1 MSKVNVTINGK
12 VVEVEN
18 TATVLEAAALAGV
31 NIPRLCF
38 LKGINEN
45 SACRLCVVEINDR
58 GRVMMKNSCTVQVS
72 DGMIVNTNT
81 PRVKMA
87 VTKNLQLLAAS
98 HRFECWKCPRE
109 HNCEFLA
116 LLRRYNIPNVMGEDD
131 TFSRKPQIVN
141 ITDALEIDSSK
152 CVLCGRCIAAC
163 QKLAGTGILDYNNR
177 GFKTYVG
184 PALNHNMDTTGCIFC
199 GKCIQACPVGAIKE
213 KDDIDQAL
221 DMINDPEV
229 YTVAQIAPSVR
240 AALGEEFGYKMG
252 TNVEGKIY
260 AALQK
265 LGFDDVTDTNFA
277 ADVTI
282 MEEGTELLGRL
293 EKHLKGEDVVLPM
306 FTSCSPG
313 WIRYIETYYPDYLP
327 NLSTT
332 KSPQQIQ
339 GALIKHYYANK
350 LGVDPKK
357 IRVISFMPCIAKKY
371 EAKRPEMET
380 NGLRDVDLVLTTREL
395 ARFIKREGIDF
406 NSLEDAK
413 LTSPLAQYTGAG
425 VIFGAT
431 GGVMEAALR
440 TARDLLEKKD
450 YKDVDITP
458 VRGTESIKE
467 ATLTINGLELTVA
480 VVHGAVNFPEMFAR
494 IKANPGKYAFIE
506 FMGCTGGCV
515 NGGGQPVVSA
525 SVQEQVDVRAE
536 RAKALYK
543 LDADGKLRKSH
554 DNPAVKALYEEFL
567 KEPNGHLAHEL
578 LHTTYSPKGKY
589 EDL

>member
-18 TATVLEAAALAGV
+18 TATVLEAATLAGV

-131 TFSRKPQIVN
+131 TFSKKPQIVN

-184 PALNHNMDTTGCIFC
+184 PAQNHNMDTTGCIFC

-213 KDDIDQAL
+213 KDDIDQAI
-221 DMINDPEV
+221 DMINDPEI

-282 MEEGTELLGRL
+282 MEEGTELLGRI
-293 EKHLKGEDVVLPM
+293 EKHLKGEDAVLPM

-339 GALIKHYYANK
+339 GALIKHYYAGK

-371 EAKRPEMET
+371 EAKRPEMES

-440 TARDLLEKKD
+440 TVRDILEAKD

-458 VRGTESIKE
+458 VRGTENVKE
-467 ATLTINGLELTVA
+467 ATLTIAGKELTIA
-480 VVHGAVNFPEMFAR
+480 VVHGAVNFPEIFEK

-525 SVQEQVDVRAE
+525 AMQEQVDVRAE
-536 RAKALYK
+536 RAKALYTIDN
-543 LDADGKLRKSH
+543 DAKFRKSH

-589 EDL
+589 ED

>member
-12 VVEVEN
+12 VVEVES

-213 KDDIDQAL
+213 KDDIDQAI

-313 WIRYIETYYPDYLP
+313 WIRYIETYYPDFLP

-458 VRGTESIKE
+458 VRGTENIKE

-480 VVHGAVNFPEMFAR
+480 VVHGAVNFPEMFNR
-494 IKANPGKYAFIE
+494 IKANPGKYAFVE

-589 EDL
+589 ED

>member
-18 TATVLEAAALAGV
+18 TATVLEAATLAGV

-131 TFSRKPQIVN
+131 TFSKKPQIVN

-213 KDDIDQAL
+213 KDDIDLAI
-221 DMINDPEV
+221 DMINDPEI

-282 MEEGTELLGRL
+282 MEEGTELLGRI
-293 EKHLKGEDVVLPM
+293 EKHLKGEDAVLPM

-313 WIRYIETYYPDYLP
+313 WIRYIETYYPEFLP

-339 GALIKHYYANK
+339 GALIKHYYAGK

-371 EAKRPEMET
+371 EAKRPEMES

-440 TARDLLEKKD
+440 TVRDILEAKD

-458 VRGTESIKE
+458 VRGTENVKE
-467 ATLTINGLELTVA
+467 ATLTIAGKELTIA
-480 VVHGAVNFPEMFAR
+480 VVHGAVNFPEIFEK

-525 SVQEQVDVRAE
+525 SIQEQVDVRAE
-536 RAKALYK
+536 RAKALYTIDN
-543 LDADGKLRKSH
+543 DAKFRKSH

-589 EDL
+589 ED

>member
-1 MSKVNVTINGK
+1 
-12 VVEVEN
+12 
-18 TATVLEAAALAGV
+18 LEAATLAGV

-131 TFSRKPQIVN
+131 TFSKKPQIVN

-213 KDDIDQAL
+213 KDDIDQAI
-221 DMINDPEV
+221 DMINDPEI

-282 MEEGTELLGRL
+282 MEEGTELLGRI
-293 EKHLKGEDVVLPM
+293 EKHLKGEDAVLPM

-313 WIRYIETYYPDYLP
+313 WIRYIETYYPEFLP

-339 GALIKHYYANK
+339 GALIKHYYAEK
-350 LGVDPKK
+350 IGVDPKK

-371 EAKRPEMET
+371 EAKRPEMES

-440 TARDLLEKKD
+440 TVRDILEAKD

-458 VRGTESIKE
+458 VRGTENVKE
-467 ATLTINGLELTVA
+467 ATLTIAGKELTVA
-480 VVHGAVNFPEMFAR
+480 VVHGAVNFPEIFEK

-525 SVQEQVDVRAE
+525 SVQEQVDVRKE
-536 RAKALYK
+536 RAKALYTIDN
-543 LDADGKLRKSH
+543 DAKFRKSH

-578 LHTTYSPKGKY
+578 LHTTYSPKG
-589 EDL
+589 

>member
-18 TATVLEAAALAGV
+18 TATVLEAATLAGV

-131 TFSRKPQIVN
+131 TFSKKPQIVN

-213 KDDIDQAL
+213 KDDIDQAI
-221 DMINDPEV
+221 DMINDPEI

-282 MEEGTELLGRL
+282 MEEGTELLGRI
-293 EKHLKGEDVVLPM
+293 EKHLKGEDAVLPM

-313 WIRYIETYYPDYLP
+313 WIRYIETYYPEFLP

-339 GALIKHYYANK
+339 GALIKHYYADK

-357 IRVISFMPCIAKKY
+357 VRVISFMPCIAKKY

-440 TARDLLEKKD
+440 TVRDILEAKD

-458 VRGTESIKE
+458 VRGTENVKE
-467 ATLTINGLELTVA
+467 ATLTIAGKELTIA
-480 VVHGAVNFPEMFAR
+480 VVHGAVNFPEIFEK

-525 SVQEQVDVRAE
+525 AMQEQVDVRAE
-536 RAKALYK
+536 RAKALYTIDN
-543 LDADGKLRKSH
+543 DAKFRKSH

-589 EDL
+589 ED

>member
-18 TATVLEAAALAGV
+18 TATVLEAATLAGV

-131 TFSRKPQIVN
+131 TFSKKPQIVN

-213 KDDIDQAL
+213 KDDIDQAI
-221 DMINDPEV
+221 DMINDPEI

-282 MEEGTELLGRL
+282 MEEGTELLGRI
-293 EKHLKGEDVVLPM
+293 EKHLKGEDAVLPM

-313 WIRYIETYYPDYLP
+313 WIRYIETYYPEFLP

-339 GALIKHYYANK
+339 GALIKHYYAEK
-350 LGVDPKK
+350 IGVDPKK

-371 EAKRPEMET
+371 EAKRPEMES

-440 TARDLLEKKD
+440 TVRDILEAKD

-458 VRGTESIKE
+458 VRGTENVKE
-467 ATLTINGLELTVA
+467 ATLTIAGKELTVA
-480 VVHGAVNFPEMFAR
+480 VVHGAVNFPEIFEK

-525 SVQEQVDVRAE
+525 SVQEQVDVRKE
-536 RAKALYK
+536 RAKALYTIDN
-543 LDADGKLRKSH
+543 DAKFRKSH

-589 EDL
+589 ED

>member
-18 TATVLEAAALAGV
+18 TATVLEAATLAGV

-213 KDDIDQAL
+213 KDDIDQAI
-221 DMINDPEV
+221 DMINDPEI
-229 YTVAQIAPSVR
+229 YTIAQIAPSVR

-282 MEEGTELLGRL
+282 MEEGTELLGRI
-293 EKHLKGEDVVLPM
+293 EKHLKGEDAVLPM

-313 WIRYIETYYPDYLP
+313 WIRYIETYYPEFLP

-339 GALIKHYYANK
+339 GALIKHYYAEK
-350 LGVDPKK
+350 IGIDPKK
-357 IRVISFMPCIAKKY
+357 VRVISFMPCIAKKY

-440 TARDLLEKKD
+440 TVRDILEAKD

-458 VRGTESIKE
+458 VRGTENVKE
-467 ATLTINGLELTVA
+467 ATLTIAGKELTVA
-480 VVHGAVNFPEMFAR
+480 VVHGAVNFPEIFEK

-525 SVQEQVDVRAE
+525 SVQEQVDVRKE
-536 RAKALYK
+536 RAKALYTIDN
-543 LDADGKLRKSH
+543 DAKFRKSH
-554 DNPAVKALYEEFL
+554 DNPAVKALYDEFL

-589 EDL
+589 ED

>member
-213 KDDIDQAL
+213 KDDIDLAI
-221 DMINDPEV
+221 DMINDPEI

-350 LGVDPKK
+350 LGVDPAKV
-357 IRVISFMPCIAKKY
+357 RVISFMPCIAKKY

-458 VRGTESIKE
+458 VRGTENIKE

-480 VVHGAVNFPEMFAR
+480 VVHGAVNFSEMFAR

-578 LHTTYSPKGKY
+578 LHTTYSKKGKY

>member
-12 VVEVEN
+12 VVEVES

-131 TFSRKPQIVN
+131 TFSKKPQIVN

-163 QKLAGTGILDYNNR
+163 EKLAGTSILDYNYR
-177 GFKTYVG
+177 GFKTFVG
-184 PALNHNMDTTGCIFC
+184 PALNHNMDTTGCMFC

-213 KDDIDQAL
+213 KDDIDEAIE
-221 DMINDPEV
+221 MINDPEV
-229 YTVAQIAPSVR
+229 YTIAQIAPSVR
-240 AALGEEFGYKMG
+240 AALGEEFGYPMG

-260 AALQK
+260 AALQQ

-357 IRVISFMPCIAKKY
+357 VRVISFMPCIAKKY

-458 VRGTESIKE
+458 VRGTENIKE

-515 NGGGQPVVSA
+515 NGH
-525 SVQEQVDVRAE
+525 VR
-536 RAKALYK
+536 
-543 LDADGKLRKSH
+543 
-554 DNPAVKALYEEFL
+554 
-567 KEPNGHLAHEL
+567 EP
-578 LHTTYSPKGKY
+578 
-589 EDL
+589 

>member
-12 VVEVEN
+12 VVEVES

-221 DMINDPEV
+221 DMINDPEI

-458 VRGTESIKE
+458 VRGTENIKE

-578 LHTTYSPKGKY
+578 LHTTYSKKGKY

>member
-282 MEEGTELLGRL
+282 MEEGTELLGRI

-313 WIRYIETYYPDYLP
+313 WIRYIETYYPEYLP

-339 GALIKHYYANK
+339 GALIKHYYAGK

-371 EAKRPEMET
+371 EAKRPEMES

-440 TARDLLEKKD
+440 TVRDILEAKD

-458 VRGTESIKE
+458 VRGTENVKE
-467 ATLTINGLELTVA
+467 ATLTIAGKELTIA
-480 VVHGAVNFPEMFAR
+480 VVHGAVNFPEIFEK
-494 IKANPGKYAFIE
+494 IKTNPGKYAFIE

-525 SVQEQVDVRAE
+525 SIQEQVDVRAE
-536 RAKALYK
+536 RAKALYTIDN
-543 LDADGKLRKSH
+543 DAKFRKSH

-589 EDL
+589 ED

>member
-12 VVEVEN
+12 VVEVES

-213 KDDIDQAL
+213 KDDIDQAI
-221 DMINDPEV
+221 DMINDPEI

-313 WIRYIETYYPDYLP
+313 WIRYIETYYPDFLP

-357 IRVISFMPCIAKKY
+357 VRVISFMPCIAKKY

-458 VRGTESIKE
+458 VRGTENIKE

-480 VVHGAVNFPEMFAR
+480 VVHGAVNFPEMFNR
-494 IKANPGKYAFIE
+494 IKANPGKYAFVE

>member
-12 VVEVEN
+12 VVEVES

-213 KDDIDQAL
+213 KDDIDLAL

-313 WIRYIETYYPDYLP
+313 WIRYIETYYPDFLP

-357 IRVISFMPCIAKKY
+357 VRVISFMPCIAKKY

-458 VRGTESIKE
+458 VRGTENIKE

-589 EDL
+589 ED

>member
-1 MSKVNVTINGK
+1 MSKVKVTINGK
-12 VVEVEN
+12 TVEVEN
-18 TATVLEAAALAGV
+18 TATVLEAATQAGV
-31 NIPRLCF
+31 SVPRLCF

-87 VTKNLQLLAAS
+87 VKKNLQLLAAS

-116 LLRRYNIPNVMGEDD
+116 LLRRFNIPNEMGEDE

-163 QKLAGTGILDYNNR
+163 EKLAGTSILDYNYR
-177 GFKTYVG
+177 GFKTFVG
-184 PALNHNMDTTGCIFC
+184 PALNHNMDTTGCMFC

-213 KDDIDQAL
+213 KDDIDQVIDL
-221 DMINDPEV
+221 INDPEV
-229 YTVAQIAPSVR
+229 YTIAQIAPSVR

-260 AALQK
+260 AALQA

-282 MEEGTELLGRL
+282 MEEGTELLGRI
-293 EKHLKGEDVVLPM
+293 EKHLKGEDAVLPM

-313 WIRYIETYYPDYLP
+313 WIRYIETYYPEYLP

-339 GALIKHYYANK
+339 GALIKHYYAK
-350 LGVDPKK
+350 KIGVDPKK
-357 IRVISFMPCIAKKY
+357 VKVVSFMPCIAKKY
-371 EAKRPEMET
+371 EAKRPEMESD
-380 NGLRDVDLVLTTREL
+380 GLRDVDVVLTTREL
-395 ARFIKREGIDF
+395 ARFIKRQGIDF
-406 NSLEDAK
+406 NELEDAK
-413 LTSPLAQYTGAG
+413 LTTPLAEYTGAG

-440 TARDLLEKKD
+440 TVRDILESKD

-458 VRGTESIKE
+458 VRGTENIKE

-480 VVHGAVNFPEMFAR
+480 VVHGGVNFPQMFEK

-525 SVQEQVDVRAE
+525 ATQEKVDVRKE

-543 LDADGKLRKSH
+543 IDEDITFRKSH
-554 DNPAVKALYEEFL
+554 DNPAVKALYDEFL
-567 KEPNGHLAHEL
+567 EKPNSHLAHKL
-578 LHTTYSPKGKY
+578 LHTSYSKKEKY
-589 EDL
+589 ED

>member
-213 KDDIDQAL
+213 KDDIDLAL

-357 IRVISFMPCIAKKY
+357 VRVISFMPCIAKKY

-458 VRGTESIKE
+458 VRGTENIKE

-589 EDL
+589 ED

>member
-18 TATVLEAAALAGV
+18 TATVLEAATLAGV

-116 LLRRYNIPNVMGEDD
+116 LLRRFNIPNAMGEDD
-131 TFSRKPQIVN
+131 TFSKKPQIVN

-163 QKLAGTGILDYNNR
+163 EKLAGTSILDYNYR
-177 GFKTYVG
+177 GFKTFVG
-184 PALNHNMDTTGCIFC
+184 PALNHNMDTTGCMFC

-213 KDDIDQAL
+213 KDDIDEVV
-221 DMINDPEV
+221 DMINDPEI
-229 YTVAQIAPSVR
+229 YTIAQIAPSVR

-260 AALQK
+260 AALQQ

-282 MEEGTELLGRL
+282 MEEGTEFIGRI
-293 EKHLKGEDVVLPM
+293 EKLLKGEDVVLPM

-313 WIRYIETYYPDYLP
+313 WIRYIETYYPDFLP

-339 GALIKHYYANK
+339 GALIKHYYAGK

-357 IRVISFMPCIAKKY
+357 VRVVSFMPCIAKKY
-371 EAKRPEMET
+371 EAKRPEMESD
-380 NGLRDVDLVLTTREL
+380 GLRDVDVVLTTREL

-406 NSLEDAK
+406 NALEDAK
-413 LTSPLAQYTGAG
+413 LDSPLAKYTGAG

-440 TARDLLEKKD
+440 TVRDVLEAKD

-458 VRGTESIKE
+458 VRGTENIKE
-467 ATLTINGLELTVA
+467 ATMTIAGKELTVA
-480 VVHGAVNFPEMFAR
+480 VVHGGVNFPQMFDK
-494 IKANPGKYAFIE
+494 IKANPGKYAFVE

-525 SVQEQVDVRAE
+525 QMQEKVDVRSE
-536 RAKALYK
+536 RAKALYT
-543 LDADGKLRKSH
+543 LDKDAKLRKSH
-554 DNPAVKALYEEFL
+554 ENPAVIELYKEFL
-567 KEPNGHLAHEL
+567 KEPNSHLAHEI
-578 LHTTYSPKGKY
+578 LHTSYSKKGKY
-589 EDL
+589 ED

>member
-18 TATVLEAAALAGV
+18 TATVLEAATLAGV

-131 TFSRKPQIVN
+131 TFSKKPQIVN

-213 KDDIDQAL
+213 KDDIDQAI
-221 DMINDPEV
+221 DMINDPEI

-282 MEEGTELLGRL
+282 MEEGTELLGRI
-293 EKHLKGEDVVLPM
+293 EKHLKGEDAVLPM

-313 WIRYIETYYPDYLP
+313 WIRYIETYYPEFLP

-339 GALIKHYYANK
+339 GALIKHYYAEK
-350 LGVDPKK
+350 IGVDPKK

-371 EAKRPEMET
+371 EAKRPEMES

-440 TARDLLEKKD
+440 TVRDILEAKD

-458 VRGTESIKE
+458 VRGTENVKE
-467 ATLTINGLELTVA
+467 ATLTIAGKELTVA
-480 VVHGAVNFPEMFAR
+480 VVHGAVNFPEIFEK

-536 RAKALYK
+536 RAKALYTIDN
-543 LDADGKLRKSH
+543 DAKFRKSH

-589 EDL
+589 ED

>member
-18 TATVLEAAALAGV
+18 TATVLEAATLAGV

-131 TFSRKPQIVN
+131 TFSKKPQIVN

-213 KDDIDQAL
+213 KDDIDQAI
-221 DMINDPEV
+221 DMINDPEI

-282 MEEGTELLGRL
+282 MEEGTELLGRI
-293 EKHLKGEDVVLPM
+293 EKHLKGEDAVLPM

-313 WIRYIETYYPDYLP
+313 WIRYIETYYPEFLP

-350 LGVDPKK
+350 IGVDPKK

-371 EAKRPEMET
+371 EAKRPEMES

-440 TARDLLEKKD
+440 TVRDILEAKD

-458 VRGTESIKE
+458 VRGTENVKE
-467 ATLTINGLELTVA
+467 ATLTIAGKELTIA
-480 VVHGAVNFPEMFAR
+480 VVHGAVNFPEIFEK

-525 SVQEQVDVRAE
+525 AMQEQVDVRAE
-536 RAKALYK
+536 RAKALYTIDN
-543 LDADGKLRKSH
+543 DAKFRKSH

-589 EDL
+589 ED

>member
-18 TATVLEAAALAGV
+18 TATVLEAATLAGV

-213 KDDIDQAL
+213 KDDIDQAI
-221 DMINDPEV
+221 DMINDPEI

-282 MEEGTELLGRL
+282 MEEGTELLGRI
-293 EKHLKGEDVVLPM
+293 EKHLKGEDAVLPM

-313 WIRYIETYYPDYLP
+313 WIRYIETYYPEFLP

-350 LGVDPKK
+350 LGVDPAKV
-357 IRVISFMPCIAKKY
+357 RVISFMPCIAKKY
-371 EAKRPEMET
+371 EAKRPEMES

-458 VRGTESIKE
+458 VRGTENIKE

-480 VVHGAVNFPEMFAR
+480 VVHGAVNFPEMFAK

-525 SVQEQVDVRAE
+525 AMQEQVDVRAE

-578 LHTTYSPKGKY
+578 LHTTYSKKGKY
-589 EDL
+589 ED

>member
-213 KDDIDQAL
+213 KDDIDQAI
-221 DMINDPEV
+221 DMINDPEI

-458 VRGTESIKE
+458 VRGTENIKE

-578 LHTTYSPKGKY
+578 LHTTYSKKGKY

>member
-213 KDDIDQAL
+213 KDDIDLAI
-221 DMINDPEV
+221 DMINDPEI
-229 YTVAQIAPSVR
+229 YTIAQIAPSVR

-350 LGVDPKK
+350 LGVDPAKV
-357 IRVISFMPCIAKKY
+357 RVISFMPCIAKKY

-458 VRGTESIKE
+458 VRGTENIKE

-515 NGGGQPVVSA
+515 NGGGQPVVNA

-578 LHTTYSPKGKY
+578 LHTTYSKKGKY

>member
-18 TATVLEAAALAGV
+18 TATVLEAATLAGV

-131 TFSRKPQIVN
+131 TFSKKPQIVN

-213 KDDIDQAL
+213 KDDIDQAI
-221 DMINDPEV
+221 DMINDPEI

-282 MEEGTELLGRL
+282 MEEGTELLGRI
-293 EKHLKGEDVVLPM
+293 EKHLKGEDAVLPM

-313 WIRYIETYYPDYLP
+313 WIRYIETYYPEFLP

-332 KSPQQIQ
+332 KSPLQIQ
-339 GALIKHYYANK
+339 GALIKHYYAEK
-350 LGVDPKK
+350 IGVDPKK

-371 EAKRPEMET
+371 EAKRPEMES

-440 TARDLLEKKD
+440 TVRDILEAKD

-458 VRGTESIKE
+458 VRGTENVKE
-467 ATLTINGLELTVA
+467 ATLTIAGKELTVA
-480 VVHGAVNFPEMFAR
+480 VVHGAVNFPEIFEK

-536 RAKALYK
+536 RAKALYTIDN
-543 LDADGKLRKSH
+543 DAKFRKSH

-589 EDL
+589 ED

>member
-18 TATVLEAAALAGV
+18 TATVLEAATLAGV

-282 MEEGTELLGRL
+282 MEEGTELLGRI

-313 WIRYIETYYPDYLP
+313 WIRYIETYYPEYLP

-339 GALIKHYYANK
+339 GALIKHYYAGK

-371 EAKRPEMET
+371 EAKRPEMES

-440 TARDLLEKKD
+440 TVRDILEAKD

-458 VRGTESIKE
+458 VRGTENVKE
-467 ATLTINGLELTVA
+467 ATLTIAGKELTIA
-480 VVHGAVNFPEMFAR
+480 VVHGAVNFPEIFEK
-494 IKANPGKYAFIE
+494 IKTNPGKYAFIE

-525 SVQEQVDVRAE
+525 SIQEQVDVRAE
-536 RAKALYK
+536 RAKALYTIDN
-543 LDADGKLRKSH
+543 DAKFRKSH

-589 EDL
+589 ED

>member
-18 TATVLEAAALAGV
+18 TATVLEAATLAGV

-213 KDDIDQAL
+213 KDDIDLAI
-221 DMINDPEV
+221 DMINDPEI

-458 VRGTESIKE
+458 VRGTENIKE

-480 VVHGAVNFPEMFAR
+480 VVHGAVNFPEMFAK

-589 EDL
+589 ED

>member
-12 VVEVEN
+12 VVEVES

-38 LKGINEN
+38 LKDINEN

-131 TFSRKPQIVN
+131 TFSKKPQIVN

-213 KDDIDQAL
+213 KDDIDLAI
-221 DMINDPEV
+221 DMINDPEI

-458 VRGTESIKE
+458 VRGTENIKE

-480 VVHGAVNFPEMFAR
+480 VVHGAVNFPEMFAK

-589 EDL
+589 ED

>member
-18 TATVLEAAALAGV
+18 TATVLEAATLAGV

-213 KDDIDQAL
+213 KDDIDLAI
-221 DMINDPEV
+221 DMINDPEI

-282 MEEGTELLGRL
+282 MEEGTELLGRI
-293 EKHLKGEDVVLPM
+293 EKHLKGEDAVLPM

-313 WIRYIETYYPDYLP
+313 WIRYIETYYPEFLP

-350 LGVDPKK
+350 LGVDPAKV
-357 IRVISFMPCIAKKY
+357 RVISFMPCIAKKY
-371 EAKRPEMET
+371 EAKRPEMES

-458 VRGTESIKE
+458 VRGTENIKE

-480 VVHGAVNFPEMFAR
+480 VVHGAVNFPEMFAK

-525 SVQEQVDVRAE
+525 AMQEQVDVRAE

-578 LHTTYSPKGKY
+578 LHTTYSKKGKY
-589 EDL
+589 ED

>member
-1 MSKVNVTINGK
+1 MSKVKVTINGK

-18 TATVLEAAALAGV
+18 TATVLEAATLAGV

-131 TFSRKPQIVN
+131 TFSKKPQIVN

-163 QKLAGTGILDYNNR
+163 EKLAGTSILDYNYR
-177 GFKTYVG
+177 GFKTFVG
-184 PALNHNMDTTGCIFC
+184 PALNHNMDTTGCMFC

-213 KDDIDQAL
+213 KDDIDEAIE
-221 DMINDPEV
+221 MINDPEV
-229 YTVAQIAPSVR
+229 YTIAQIAPSVR
-240 AALGEEFGYKMG
+240 AALGEEFGYPMG

-260 AALQK
+260 AALQQ

-313 WIRYIETYYPDYLP
+313 WIRYIETYYPEFLP

-350 LGVDPKK
+350 LGIDPKK
-357 IRVISFMPCIAKKY
+357 VRVISFMPCIAKKY
-371 EAKRPEMET
+371 EAKRPEMQSR
-380 NGLRDVDLVLTTREL
+380 GLRDVDLVLTTREL

-413 LTSPLAQYTGAG
+413 LTTPLAQYTGAG

-458 VRGTESIKE
+458 VRGTENIKE

-480 VVHGAVNFPEMFAR
+480 VVHGGVNFPQMFEK
-494 IKANPGKYAFIE
+494 IKANPGKYAFVE

-525 SVQEQVDVRAE
+525 SMQEKVDVRKE

-589 EDL
+589 ED

>member
-18 TATVLEAAALAGV
+18 TATVLEAATLAGV

-131 TFSRKPQIVN
+131 TFSKKPQIVN

-213 KDDIDQAL
+213 KDDIDQAI
-221 DMINDPEV
+221 DMINDPEI

-260 AALQK
+260 AALQR

-282 MEEGTELLGRL
+282 MEEGTELLGRI
-293 EKHLKGEDVVLPM
+293 EKHLKGEDAVLPM

-313 WIRYIETYYPDYLP
+313 WIRYIETYYPEFLP

-371 EAKRPEMET
+371 EAKRPEMES

-440 TARDLLEKKD
+440 TVRDILEAKD

-458 VRGTESIKE
+458 VRGTENVKE
-467 ATLTINGLELTVA
+467 ATLTIAGKELTIA
-480 VVHGAVNFPEMFAR
+480 VVHGAVNFPEIFEK

-525 SVQEQVDVRAE
+525 AMQEQVDVRAE
-536 RAKALYK
+536 RAKALYTIDN
-543 LDADGKLRKSH
+543 DAKFRKSH

-589 EDL
+589 ED

>member
-213 KDDIDQAL
+213 KDDIDLAL
-221 DMINDPEV
+221 DMINDPEI

-339 GALIKHYYANK
+339 GALIKHYYAGK

-458 VRGTESIKE
+458 VRGTENIKE

-578 LHTTYSPKGKY
+578 LHTTYSKKGKY

>member
-221 DMINDPEV
+221 DMINDPEI

>member
-12 VVEVEN
+12 VVEVES

-213 KDDIDQAL
+213 KDDIDQAI
-221 DMINDPEV
+221 DMINDPEI

-313 WIRYIETYYPDYLP
+313 WIRYIETYYPDFLP

-458 VRGTESIKE
+458 VRGTENIKE

-480 VVHGAVNFPEMFAR
+480 VVHGAVNFPEMFNR
-494 IKANPGKYAFIE
+494 IKANPGKYAFVE